1 MMGREDEV
9 LRRCPEHP
17 ASAPILAMTPRDL
30 QMVQT
35 RLGILR
41 EAPTRFGEGGLLLR

>member
-1 MMGREDEV
+1 
-9 LRRCPEHP
+9 
-17 ASAPILAMTPRDL
+17 
-30 QMVQT
+30 MVQT